1 VFSLDVDSCL
11 IFCSLDV
18 FSLDV
23 DSCPLS
29 NMMTSILQDNVV
41 SCILCST
48 YTSAVDR
55 RLQVEIACNR
65 RIIWFQRGNHIL
77 LVYCALLEL
86 HEALKCIK

>member
-1 VFSLDVDSCL
+1 
-11 IFCSLDV
+11 
-18 FSLDV
+18 
-23 DSCPLS
+23 
-29 NMMTSILQDNVV
+29 LQDNVV

-48 YTSAVDR
+48 HTSAVDR

-86 HEALKCIK
+86 HEALKCIKWSVWANCNRYLHQQKLFLLLQDLW